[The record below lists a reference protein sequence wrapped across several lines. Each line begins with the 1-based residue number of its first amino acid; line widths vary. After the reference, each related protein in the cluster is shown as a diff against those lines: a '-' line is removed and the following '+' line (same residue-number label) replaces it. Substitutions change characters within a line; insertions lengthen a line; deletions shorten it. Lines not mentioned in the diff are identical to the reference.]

1 MVHFPNFGGK
11 KDFSGKSGS
20 VTHYNPIMAD
30 LCQRF
35 LITSAMVSFKIETL
49 NSGGN
54 PPLQNLFIK
63 FDVAV
68 ASFKSSAKDGSLKRA
83 SK

>member
-1 MVHFPNFGGK
+1 
-11 KDFSGKSGS
+11 
-20 VTHYNPIMAD
+20 MAD
-30 LCQRF
+30 LRQRF
-35 LITSAMVSFKIETL
+35 LITSGMVSFKIETL

-63 FDVAV
+63 SDVAI
-68 ASFKSSAKDGSLKRA
+68 ASSKNSAKDGSLKRA